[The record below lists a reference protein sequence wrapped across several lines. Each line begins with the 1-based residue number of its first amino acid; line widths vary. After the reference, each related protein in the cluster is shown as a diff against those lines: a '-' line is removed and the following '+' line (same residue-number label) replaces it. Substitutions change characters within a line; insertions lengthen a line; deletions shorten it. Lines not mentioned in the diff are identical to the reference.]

1 MYFIHLNARSLLP
14 KMVELRIIASKSKAS
29 VITVS
34 ETWIENSVTDSEISI
49 KGHHN
54 LRKDRNRSG
63 CEVCVSIRSYIAFAR
78 RTDTENDNL
87 ESLWLELY
95 LPKPN
100 LLLLEIAIVHLP
112 TKLLLKTTGKKIY
125 VNYAPIG
132 KLSFL
137 VILISVKPGKGI
149 HYTNLIWMF

>member
-1 MYFIHLNARSLLP
+1 
-14 KMVELRIIASKSKAS
+14 MVELRIIASKSKAS
-29 VITVS
+29 VIAVS

-63 CEVCVSIRSYIAFAR
+63 CEVCVSIRSYMYIAFAR

-87 ESLWLELY
+87 ESLLLELY
-95 LPKPN
+95 FPKPN

-149 HYTNLIWMF
+149 HYTNLI

>member
-1 MYFIHLNARSLLP
+1 MHDLFYLKWLSC
-14 KMVELRIIASKSKAS
+14 VSKAS
-29 VITVS
+29 VIAVS

-63 CEVCVSIRSYIAFAR
+63 CDVCVYIRSYIAFAR

-87 ESLWLELY
+87 ESLWLELI

-100 LLLLEIAIVHLP
+100 LLLLEIVSSTYP
-112 TKLLLKTTGKKIY
+112 P
-125 VNYAPIG
+125 N
-132 KLSFL
+132 F
-137 VILISVKPGKGI
+137 
-149 HYTNLIWMF
+149 F